1 MLGSCG
7 CAFAPTHRQESF
19 APTSHNVVWVCNG
32 VPYLLQ
38 ILASALE
45 LGMLRFYLTP
55 YCRGEPD
62 LPAGFGGNSE
72 EGVSRHRA
80 SPLLPLNRPRWLR
93 GDVVDDAVDAGD
105 FVDDAVRDAGEDG
118 EGLPELAVEP
128 GRLDLVHHHRVGRAQ
143 HLQLLARHLADDAD
157 GQARPGEGLS

>member
-19 APTSHNVVWVCNG
+19 APTSHNVVRVFNG

-72 EGVSRHRA
+72 EGVSRHHA
-80 SPLLPLNRPRWLR
+80 SPLLPLDRPGRLR
-93 GDVVDDAVDAGD
+93 GDVPPAADK
-105 FVDDAVRDAGEDG
+105 
-118 EGLPELAVEP
+118 LPPRGPHSHSIVP
-128 GRLDLVHHHRVGRAQ
+128 GGFEVMFRLRRI
-143 HLQLLARHLADDAD
+143 
-157 GQARPGEGLS
+157 